1 MAYPRFDMSRL
12 GEVPAEAISGSI
24 EDLVPL
30 AAGAGEAGESIE
42 SLGSALL
49 KAREQGAAVVFL
61 VAGRVLAAGTS
72 RVLVD
77 LLEHG
82 LITHLALELD
92 AASVDWQLA
101 TTGRF
106 QQPLVEASDAQ
117 MTEIIFESPGRDEGA
132 GERLGRRLI
141 EEPAPH
147 ADISVLAQAWRW
159 GIPATVHAASEQP
172 GVTVPPG
179 TPTDG
184 RELLVLA
191 HSVESLELGVLCQRG
206 RPALSSR
213 DLVVALELARHVATR
228 YGREIT
234 DFTAATLLDP
244 SDPASLAGTIDVFL
258 LARPER
264 KQVIEGPFAETV
276 AAIRHAARRTAGW
289 SESS

>member
-191 HSVESLELGVLCQRG
+191 HSVESLELGVLCQLG

-213 DLVVALELARHVATR
+213 DLVVRRDPVRTGN
-228 YGREIT
+228 YGLHRC
-234 DFTAATLLDP
+234 
-244 SDPASLAGTIDVFL
+244 DPARSERSRLVGRHDRRLPAGP
-258 LARPER
+258 ART
-264 KQVIEGPFAETV
+264 ETG
-276 AAIRHAARRTAGW
+276 HRRAVRRDRRGHPSRGATHRRVVGVELSW
-289 SESS
+289 KGQ